1 MTNYERVQQ
10 FIHSPLMPVSM
21 KCFLNMSAQ
30 ELQDNK
36 NRFSPSVLIL
46 DTGGVALGEDMNLY
60 IKRHLIRQFGHAL
73 GTALRAV
80 LTGSTD
86 LVYQACETLYA
97 FEQMLTRDEE
107 VSVYH
112 AEYAELTE

>member
-1 MTNYERVQQ
+1 MTNYELVQQ
-10 FIHSPLMPVSM
+10 FIHSPLMPPSM

-36 NRFSPSVLIL
+36 NRFSPSALNL
-46 DTGGVALGEDMNLY
+46 DTGGVAMGEDMNLY
-60 IKRHLIRQFGHAL
+60 IKRHLIRQFGYVL
-73 GTALRAV
+73 GTALRHV
-80 LTGSTD
+80 LTGNTD
-86 LVYQACETLYA
+86 MVYQACETMYA
-97 FEQMLTRDEE
+97 FEQILTRDEE